1 MKEFIIKLK
10 LDKPNDVGFL
20 RRSVAYI
27 IDWYIGGVLASL
39 PLIIIYM
46 INNDNVTII
55 PQNIEIFKYPLNII
69 VGLLSFMVAVFYY
82 VLVPMYIYEGQ
93 TLGKKIASLKIMSND
108 NLKASRRQDFIRQFV
123 VILLLEGSLFT
134 SSNML
139 HQVLNVFSG
148 VKITTI
154 YSRIGLFITAIS
166 IILVILLK
174 SRRAIHDVISGTRVI
189 KYKSKS
195 KLIAA

>member
-108 NLKASRRQDFIRQFV
+108 NLKASRRQVFIRQFV
-123 VILLLEGSLFT
+123 VILLLEGILFT

>member
-93 TLGKKIASLKIMSND
+93 ILGKKIASLKIMSND
-108 NLKASRRQDFIRQFV
+108 NLKASRRQVFIRQFV

>member
-108 NLKASRRQDFIRQFV
+108 NLKASRRQVFIRQFV

-174 SRRAIHDVISGTRVI
+174 SRRAIHDVISGTRVLNI
-189 KYKSKS
+189 N
-195 KLIAA
+195 LRAN

>member
-69 VGLLSFMVAVFYY
+69 VGLLSFMVVVFYY

-108 NLKASRRQDFIRQFV
+108 NLKASRRQVFIRQFV

-174 SRRAIHDVISGTRVI
+174 SRRALHDVISGTRVI

>member
-39 PLIIIYM
+39 PLIIIYT

-108 NLKASRRQDFIRQFV
+108 NLKASRRQVFIRQFV

>member
-27 IDWYIGGVLASL
+27 IDWYIGVVLASL

-108 NLKASRRQDFIRQFV
+108 NLKASRRQVFIRQFV

-134 SSNML
+134 ASDML
-139 HQVLNVFSG
+139 HQLLNAFTG
-148 VKITTI
+148 VNLTKV
-154 YSRIGLFITAIS
+154 YSSIGLFITVIS
-166 IILVILLK
+166 IALVILLK
-174 SRRAIHDVISGTRVI
+174 SRRALHDIIADTKVV
-189 KYKSKS
+189 KYIPQS
-195 KLIAA
+195 KLATV

>member
-108 NLKASRRQDFIRQFV
+108 NLKASRRQVFIRQFV

-195 KLIAA
+195 KIIAA

>member
-108 NLKASRRQDFIRQFV
+108 NLKASRRQVFIRQFV

-189 KYKSKS
+189 KYKSES
-195 KLIAA
+195 KLIGA

>member
-55 PQNIEIFKYPLNII
+55 PQNIEIFKYLLNII

-108 NLKASRRQDFIRQFV
+108 NLKASRRQVFIRQFV

>member
-1 MKEFIIKLK
+1 
-10 LDKPNDVGFL
+10 
-20 RRSVAYI
+20 
-27 IDWYIGGVLASL
+27 
-39 PLIIIYM
+39 
-46 INNDNVTII
+46 
-55 PQNIEIFKYPLNII
+55 
-69 VGLLSFMVAVFYY
+69 
-82 VLVPMYIYEGQ
+82 
-93 TLGKKIASLKIMSND
+93 
-108 NLKASRRQDFIRQFV
+108 
-123 VILLLEGSLFT
+123 
-134 SSNML
+134 ML

>member
-27 IDWYIGGVLASL
+27 IDWYIGGVLSSL

-108 NLKASRRQDFIRQFV
+108 NLKASRRQVFIRQFV

>member
-93 TLGKKIASLKIMSND
+93 TLGEKIASLKIMSND
-108 NLKASRRQDFIRQFV
+108 NLKASRRQVFIRQFV

>member
-27 IDWYIGGVLASL
+27 IDWYIGVVLASL

-108 NLKASRRQDFIRQFV
+108 NLKASRRQVFIRQFV

>member
-108 NLKASRRQDFIRQFV
+108 NLKASRRQVLIRQFV

>member
-108 NLKASRRQDFIRQFV
+108 NLKASRRQVFIRQFV

-154 YSRIGLFITAIS
+154 YSRIGLLITAIS

>member
-46 INNDNVTII
+46 IINDNVTII

-69 VGLLSFMVAVFYY
+69 VGLLSFMVVVFYY

-108 NLKASRRQDFIRQFV
+108 NLKASRRQVFIRQFV

-148 VKITTI
+148 GKITTI
-154 YSRIGLFITAIS
+154 CSRIGLFITAIS

-174 SRRAIHDVISGTRVI
+174 SRRALHDVISGTRVI

>member
-69 VGLLSFMVAVFYY
+69 VGLLSSWLQSFTMYLYQCIFMK
-82 VLVPMYIYEGQ
+82 GRH
-93 TLGKKIASLKIMSND
+93 LGK
-108 NLKASRRQDFIRQFV
+108 R
-123 VILLLEGSLFT
+123 
-134 SSNML
+134 
-139 HQVLNVFSG
+139 
-148 VKITTI
+148 
-154 YSRIGLFITAIS
+154 
-166 IILVILLK
+166 
-174 SRRAIHDVISGTRVI
+174 
-189 KYKSKS
+189 
-195 KLIAA
+195 

>member
-108 NLKASRRQDFIRQFV
+108 NLKASRRQVFIRQFV

>member
-1 MKEFIIKLK
+1 M
-10 LDKPNDVGFL
+10 GFL

-108 NLKASRRQDFIRQFV
+108 NLKASRRQVFIRQFV

>member
-46 INNDNVTII
+46 IINDNVTII

-108 NLKASRRQDFIRQFV
+108 NLKASRRQVFIRQFV

-174 SRRAIHDVISGTRVI
+174 SRRALHDVISGTRVI

>member
-108 NLKASRRQDFIRQFV
+108 NLKASRRQVFIRQFV

-189 KYKSKS
+189 KYKSMS

>member
-108 NLKASRRQDFIRQFV
+108 NLKASRRQVFIRQFV

-195 KLIAA
+195 KLLAA

>member
-108 NLKASRRQDFIRQFV
+108 NLKASRRQVFIRQFV

-154 YSRIGLFITAIS
+154 YSRIALFITAIS

>member
-46 INNDNVTII
+46 IINDNVTII

-69 VGLLSFMVAVFYY
+69 VGLLSFMVVVFYY

-108 NLKASRRQDFIRQFV
+108 NLKASRRQVFIRQFV

-174 SRRAIHDVISGTRVI
+174 SRRALHDVISGTRVI

>member
-108 NLKASRRQDFIRQFV
+108 NLKASRRQVFIRQFV

-166 IILVILLK
+166 INLVILLK

>member
-108 NLKASRRQDFIRQFV
+108 NLKLQGDR
-123 VILLLEGSLFT
+123 
-134 SSNML
+134 
-139 HQVLNVFSG
+139 FS
-148 VKITTI
+148 
-154 YSRIGLFITAIS
+154 
-166 IILVILLK
+166 
-174 SRRAIHDVISGTRVI
+174 
-189 KYKSKS
+189 
-195 KLIAA
+195 

>member
-108 NLKASRRQDFIRQFV
+108 NLKASRRQVFIRQFV

-166 IILVILLK
+166 IILVILIK